1 MPKPSSPVQTKDIF
15 LLFLRLSKPYAFQ
28 RNTAIIISILTILGG
43 IAGPLIIAQ
52 LLTIIQQGNIQKYDE
67 LWMLAFYYTLS
78 QVWAETI
85 GWRIVMYY
93 VWKFETSMQR
103 DIYTQSFQKLTE
115 QTLFFHANRF
125 SGSLVSQV
133 SKLSSAVERFWDTI
147 LWSVIPLTLSLVGS
161 IIILSTLLW
170 QYAAVLGVLSV
181 IFMMMVY
188 VFSRPMAALSEKEAA
203 ASNKMSGE
211 LADTVSNVLAVK
223 AAGNEAVE
231 QAHFSKTVHS
241 WRESSLAI
249 MRGFLRV
256 STGYSSITTTIK
268 VAAVMFAIYA
278 AQNNTISV
286 AAIYLIVTYTA
297 SVTRELW
304 SMNSIMRNFTRV
316 IGDARE
322 MTSILA
328 DPIHLTDTT
337 NEQLAVKDGEI
348 TFDTITYTHD
358 EGTGDTLFK
367 DLSLTIK
374 PGEKVGLVGLSGSGK
389 TTLTKLLLR
398 FADIDSGTI
407 NIDGQDISH
416 VTQTSLR
423 QSIAYVPQE
432 PLLFHRS
439 IKENIAY
446 GNPNATEKAIIAAA
460 KKAGAYDF
468 ITKLEQG
475 FDTTVGERGVK
486 LSGGQRQRIAIARAI
501 LKDAPILVLDEATSA
516 LDSESETLIQKSL
529 ETLMHGR
536 TSIVVAHRLSTIAK
550 LDRIIVMQ
558 DGKIIEDGT
567 HAKLQAKKH
576 GVYAR
581 LWRYQSGGFIDQS

>member
-1 MPKPSSPVQTKDIF
+1 MSKSSSPVPTKDIF

-28 RNTAIIISILTILGG
+28 RNAAIIVSILTILGG

-67 LWMLAFYYTLS
+67 LWMLAFYYALS

-147 LWSVIPLTLSLVGS
+147 LWSVIPLALSLIGS

-170 QYAAVLGVLSV
+170 QYAVVLSILSV
-181 IFMMMVY
+181 IFMLMVY

-223 AAGNEAVE
+223 AAGSEAAE
-231 QAHFSKTVHS
+231 QSHFAKTVRT
-241 WRESSLAI
+241 WRDSSLAI
-249 MRGFLRV
+249 MHGFLRV

-278 AQNNTISV
+278 TQNNTISV

-322 MTSILA
+322 MTSILT

-337 NEQLAVKDGEI
+337 TKQLAVKKGEI
-348 TFDTITYTHD
+348 LFDAITYTHD
-358 EGTGDTLFK
+358 EGAGDTLFK
-367 DLSLTIK
+367 DFSLTIN

-407 NIDGQDISH
+407 TIDGQDISQ
-416 VTQTSLR
+416 VAQASLR

-446 GNPNATEKAIIAAA
+446 GNPHATEKAIIGAA

-468 ITKLEQG
+468 IAKLEQG
-475 FDTTVGERGVK
+475 FETTVGERGVK

-516 LDSESETLIQKSL
+516 LDSESETLIQESL

-558 DGKIIEDGT
+558 DGKVIEDGT
-567 HAKLQAKKH
+567 HAELQAKKR

-581 LWRYQSGGFIDQS
+581 LWRYQSGGFINQD